1 MNEKYKIKGEINDIF
16 KGKSV
21 FLNINK
27 EEGEIDWEQRRFA
40 ISKEALRI
48 AYDAKKDIKKGERPN
63 PNEVVRYAV
72 KYADKLIKE
81 LQEKEEEKEYKT
93 FDENGYYVIDK
104 NFIEAINK
112 LLDFV
117 FSFAESS
124 TSRTLYNEV
133 ETIQYGLRNIL
144 KLNIPIYDLKHILDR
159 LPPSIEDG
167 KYYLFIE
174 RVKDKSSGEYAYRIS
189 YSSETMDETG
199 VSFIDE
205 DFVTAA
211 HQMFKWCSENG
222 HVNTEYEEEQRARR
236 C

>member
-1 MNEKYKIKGEINDIF
+1 MNEKYKIKGEISDIF

-27 EEGEIDWEQRRFA
+27 EEGEIDWEQRRFDA
-40 ISKEALRI
+40 SKEALNI
-48 AYDAKKDIKKGERPN
+48 AYEAKKDMKNGKQPN
-63 PNEVVRYAV
+63 PDEVVRYAV
-72 KYADKLIKE
+72 KYANKLI
-81 LQEKEEEKEYKT
+81 EEYQDEENKKLYKS
-93 FDENGYYVIDK
+93 FDGNDYYVVDEKFMMSLREI
-104 NFIEAINK
+104 
-112 LLDFV
+112 LDFV
-117 FSFAESS
+117 RHYIELSAPMFFHVDEIVFGMRHVAK
-124 TSRTLYNEV
+124 
-133 ETIQYGLRNIL
+133 L
-144 KLNIPIYDLKHILDR
+144 KIPVYDLKHILDR

-189 YSSETMDETG
+189 YSSNTMDETG
-199 VSFIDE
+199 VSFVDE

-211 HQMFKWCSENG
+211 SQMFKWCSENG

>member
-27 EEGEIDWEQRRFA
+27 EEGEIDWEQRKFE
-40 ISKEALRI
+40 ILKEALRI
-48 AYDAKKDIKKGERPN
+48 AYDAKKDIKKSERPS
-63 PNEVVRYAV
+63 PDEVVRHAV
-72 KYADKLIKE
+72 KYANKLI
-81 LQEKEEEKEYKT
+81 EEYQDEENKKLYES
-93 FDENGYYVIDK
+93 FDGNDYYVVDEQFMMSLREI
-104 NFIEAINK
+104 
-112 LLDFV
+112 LDFV
-117 FSFAESS
+117 RHYTELS
-124 TSRTLYNEV
+124 TPMFFHVDEIV
-133 ETIQYGLRNIL
+133 FGMKHIA
-144 KLNIPIYDLKHILDR
+144 KLNIPVYDLKHILDR

-189 YSSETMDETG
+189 YSSETMDKTG

-211 HQMFKWCSENG
+211 SHMFKWCSENG
-222 HVNTEYEEEQRARR
+222 HIKTNKEKNNEE
-236 C
+236 